1 MTCHLCHDDSTI
13 NIFQGII
20 IIIIAHF
27 AEPVLHQLLQSF
39 CKPILVY
46 NAAGAVSSKSVIN
59 KIQYHW
65 NCVICKLYDVS
76 SVNLNVVLAYMG
88 FLPICLDVLLVKLSF
103 F

>member
-1 MTCHLCHDDSTI
+1 MYQKS
-13 NIFQGII
+13 
-20 IIIIAHF
+20 ARF
-27 AEPVLHQLLQSF
+27 AEPVLQSF

-46 NAAGAVSSKSVIN
+46 NAAGAVNSKSVIN

-88 FLPICLDVLLVKLSF
+88 FLPICLDVLFFKLSF
-103 F
+103 CKALNTTDNNLK